1 MATTGKGKA
10 LTGPFLI
17 FLILIYSHYAA
28 GQTETI
34 TLPVNDQ
41 GMVEYTSSVDT
52 DSITYLTL
60 WDNAIKYLSTLSV
73 PDQLTKDVQVN
84 ENLTAMSHQFGFYL
98 IVKPALTKQVDGVV
112 IADIKISVKDSKY
125 EYTINNFKFIKYAR
139 NRFGVFVPKSSKKYP
154 LEKYYPDNKKKTWI
168 AHFEAINS
176 KMEKLTTELGVKM
189 IEIRNK

>member
-17 FLILIYSHYAA
+17 FLILIYSHYVA

-41 GMVEYTSSVDT
+41 GLVEYTRSVDT
-52 DSITYLTL
+52 DSLTYLTL